1 MIIFNLICFTR
12 NLQWM
17 MKHTTALAKAVHRGF
32 AQSNRKVIKPSFGGR
47 WYLRRA
53 YLETVIT
60 QPIQSSSGVSNRD
73 DRAIDNLS
81 SHTCTD
87 FQIENHHQCIGHGN
101 MWPLNFFSKIFNKRY
116 IVRILKQHQRL
127 IQRVVVVKTK
137 TATHCHRSN

>member
-1 MIIFNLICFTR
+1 MIIFNLFCFTI

-17 MKHTTALAKAVHRGF
+17 MKHTTALAKAVHKGF
-32 AQSNRKVIKPSFGGR
+32 AQSNRKVIKPSFYGR
-47 WYLRRA
+47 WYLWRT

-60 QPIQSSSGVSNRD
+60 QPMQSSTGISNRD
-73 DRAIDNLS
+73 DRAINNLS